1 MTLIMKRDT
10 LLPNLEGIYMD
21 AVEAFP
27 GVVLWEEFDKTCK
40 QAEAVRDRAV
50 QEATRERDQVI
61 NPVSVV
67 AWAASDRVQRAAN
80 ARYEAKL
87 AASQAKCDKECE
99 NAQAELTRALDQ
111 RADRALWDR

>member
-1 MTLIMKRDT
+1 MTITIQTET
-10 LLPNLEGIYMD
+10 LP
-21 AVEAFP
+21 
-27 GVVLWEEFDKTCK
+27 EFDKTCK

-61 NPVSVV
+61 NPVAAA
-67 AWAASDRVQRAAN
+67 AWTASDRVQRAAN
-80 ARYEAKL
+80 VRYEAKV
-87 AASQAKCDKECE
+87 AASQTKCDKECE